1 MPNFLSEQG
10 SSTGGGW
17 QAAAVQRE
25 PEKEEGAE
33 GEKAAEEGRWV
44 QPAGADVFHPWQQPL
59 ANSTILEPWVL
70 GQNADAS

>member
-33 GEKAAEEGRWV
+33 GEKAAEEGR
-44 QPAGADVFHPWQQPL
+44 
-59 ANSTILEPWVL
+59 
-70 GQNADAS
+70 

>member
-1 MPNFLSEQG
+1 MLLLLLTKETLFLAMPNFLSEQG

-33 GEKAAEEGRWV
+33 GEKAAEEGR
-44 QPAGADVFHPWQQPL
+44 
-59 ANSTILEPWVL
+59 
-70 GQNADAS
+70 